1 MNDSAP
7 DPFVV
12 CDEHEY
18 YNAIDP
24 CPWCRIAALEQELHD
39 CRLTDAPER
48 TLMGLPISERI
59 WEWWLDDWT
68 GSDREI
74 VLGFCAEVAAL
85 EQELEASRFAKRTWR
100 EQAELQ
106 SARIA
111 ALEQELDE
119 WREKHDKAIR
129 RACNTFRERV
139 GVLDAAHRGGE
150 QMKHTLIVI
159 AVVLGLMFLLYTVP
173 RWIWGS
179 GLDLFPVLP

>member
-111 ALEQELDE
+111 ALEQERRLLARDVLAYEPELPVALLQRLRALTERENDE
-119 WREKHDKAIR
+119 
-129 RACNTFRERV
+129 
-139 GVLDAAHRGGE
+139 
-150 QMKHTLIVI
+150 
-159 AVVLGLMFLLYTVP
+159 
-173 RWIWGS
+173 
-179 GLDLFPVLP
+179 